1 MYHAVV
7 RLRRFFAPSTDNR
20 RMLLPRRTREL
31 IAVLALVAGAP
42 AAALGQPVSG
52 AQPAAPAAAA
62 PLTADAY
69 VPITAAQRVDWI
81 VDGTIG
87 RRSLFAVGPLAT
99 IWQTAFNTPQE
110 WGRGASGIAKRYAQR
125 EADVALSNT
134 IEAGLG
140 AIWGEDP
147 RYIPSGRRGIW
158 PRARYAIKTVV
169 LAQRRDGSLQP
180 AWGRYAGN
188 VVNNVI
194 ENTWLPP
201 SMTTGRQTA
210 ARSLLGFVGRLGGNA
225 WEEFWPD
232 VARHFRHK

>member
-1 MYHAVV
+1 MLVRACAIILNMFSSRRVVLFSLAVALIV
-7 RLRRFFAPSTDNR
+7 FT
-20 RMLLPRRTREL
+20 PRT
-31 IAVLALVAGAP
+31 ALCQPTADVDAEQPP
-42 AAALGQPVSG
+42 ATP
-52 AQPAAPAAAA
+52 

-69 VPITAAQRVDWI
+69 EPINGAQRVNWI

-99 IWQTAFNTPQE
+99 VWQTGFNTPGE
-110 WGRGASGIAKRYAQR
+110 WGRGVSGIAKRYAER
-125 EADVALSNT
+125 EADVAISNT
-134 IEAGLG
+134 LEAGLG
-140 AIWGEDP
+140 ALWGEDP
-147 RYIPSGRRGIW
+147 RYVPSGRKGIW

-169 LAQRRDGSLQP
+169 LAQRRDGSLKP

-188 VVNNVI
+188 VVNNLI

-210 ARSLLGFVGRLGGNA
+210 WRGSLGLLGRLGGNA

-232 VARHFRHK
+232 VVRHFRRK